1 MADLTSFSVVSYK
14 CRGLNA
20 LKLNY
25 VRTLQAKTTVL
36 FLQEHWLTDDQLQVD
51 INDGTWPIDM

>member
-1 MADLTSFSVVSYK
+1 MADLTSFSVVSYN

-25 VRTLQAKTTVL
+25 VRTLLAKTTVL
-36 FLQEHWLTDDQLQVD
+36 FLQEHWLTDDQ
-51 INDGTWPIDM
+51 